1 MMPGRRP
8 HRSREIYRRRRIVAA
23 VAALAMTA
31 GVVTVVQTVSDE
43 ESAGPTVGDDTATTV
58 PTEAPIDT
66 SVFSDPGRVGR
77 PYSQQVDGLLTF
89 RGNPTRTYY
98 GQGPVPA
105 KPGIEWYYPKA
116 GGMCSESS
124 TKGETKTWCGGGWTG
139 EPAVFERDGRTW
151 VVFGAYDRAV
161 HFVDAATGEDL
172 LPPFP
177 TGDIIKGS
185 VTVDPDG
192 FPLVYTGSR
201 DGYYR
206 VLAIDRPGSAV
217 ELWKLSAKAVSPTL
231 WNDDW
236 DGSGIV
242 SGDYL
247 FEGGEN
253 SQFHVVKLNRGRGA
267 DGLVTVDPSIAFH
280 APGWDDQQ
288 IKDLAGNRS
297 KEMSI
302 ENSVAVWKDVVYFAN
317 SGGLV
322 QGWDVSPLRSGGTPT
337 RVFRYWTGD
346 DTDASVVIDADG
358 MLYVGV
364 EYERANTRAKQ
375 VGQLIKLDPTK
386 PDPLVWKFD
395 DQGRVPAGVWSTP
408 AIDRDVVYTT
418 TNGGRLVALDRMTGA
433 VRWAKSLPPPVWQS
447 PVVVD
452 HVLIEGDCIGVLHA
466 YDVADT
472 TKEPTELWS
481 VSLGACIEATPALWK
496 GALYFAT
503 RGGRFFKLS
512 DAGTLPSPT
521 ADRSGTGSGTGS
533 DDG

>member
-1 MMPGRRP
+1 MSTGRQSP
-8 HRSREIYRRRRIVAA
+8 ETYRRRRIVTALAA
-23 VAALAMTA
+23 VVVLVSTVAVVRVIARDDPNA
-31 GVVTVVQTVSDE
+31 G
-43 ESAGPTVGDDTATTV
+43 AGPTNVEETAA
-58 PTEAPIDT
+58 TESPVNPA
-66 SVFSDPGRVGR
+66 VFSDPTRAGK
-77 PYSQQVDGLLTF
+77 PYSAQVSGLLTF

-98 GQGPVPA
+98 GTGPVPT
-105 KPGIEWYYPKA
+105 KPGIEWYYPRTA
-116 GGMCSESS
+116 GMCSESS
-124 TKGETKTWCGGGWTG
+124 AKGVTKTWCGGGWTG
-139 EPAVFERDGRTW
+139 QPAVFERDGRTW

-192 FPLVYTGSR
+192 FPIVYTGSR

-206 VLAIDRPGSAV
+206 ALAIDRPGAAV
-217 ELWKLSAKAVSPTL
+217 ELWKLSATAVSPTL

-288 IKDLAGNRS
+288 IQDLAGNRS
-297 KEMSI
+297 NEMSI
-302 ENSVAVWKDVVYFAN
+302 ENSVAIWNDIVYFAN

-337 RVFRYWTGD
+337 RVFRYWVGD
-346 DTDASVVIDADG
+346 DTDAPVVIDADG

-364 EYERANTRAKQ
+364 EFERGNARSKQ
-375 VGQLIKLDPTK
+375 IGQLIKLDPTRA
-386 PDPLVWKFD
+386 DPLVWKFD
-395 DQGRVPAGVWSTP
+395 DQGTPPAGVWSTP

-433 VRWAKSLPPPVWQS
+433 VRWDKKLPPPVWQS

-452 HVLIEGDCIGVLHA
+452 NVLIEGDCEGVLHA

-472 TKEPTELWS
+472 TVEPKQLWT
-481 VSLGACIEATPALWK
+481 VSLGGCIEATPALWK

-512 DAGTLPSPT
+512 DAGTLASPT
-521 ADRSGTGSGTGS
+521 ADHTGSGS
-533 DDG
+533 DEG